1 VAVFVYTT
9 FIPFTPPAPQAN
21 ESARM
26 TPCSLGSRPYE
37 TRQDKLRHGKE
48 ERQDPVEKNT
58 KPWSLS
64 SLLEHKKEKEMKLTK
79 HIVISSSCCCWC
91 WCCSIIIVAKANPI
105 PLSKLYIKSIDR
117 STMYV
122 RCVQILSERKISMIR
137 YQRELFYNLQW
148 DANGVKEG
156 VVD

>member
-1 VAVFVYTT
+1 MAVFVYTT

-64 SLLEHKKEKEMKLTK
+64 SLLEHKKEKDTRRDERKYRAEQLDTEVWK
-79 HIVISSSCCCWC
+79 ETQ
-91 WCCSIIIVAKANPI
+91 
-105 PLSKLYIKSIDR
+105 LSKNCFMPKYTEINDHNGSVA
-117 STMYV
+117 T
-122 RCVQILSERKISMIR
+122 CPR
-137 YQRELFYNLQW
+137 YGHQ
-148 DANGVKEG
+148 
-156 VVD
+156 